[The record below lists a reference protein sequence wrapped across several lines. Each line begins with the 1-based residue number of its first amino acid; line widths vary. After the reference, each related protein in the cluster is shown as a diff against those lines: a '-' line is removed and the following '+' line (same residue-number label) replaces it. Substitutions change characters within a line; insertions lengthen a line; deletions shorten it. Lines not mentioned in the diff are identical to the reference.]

1 MITHCFIQKYC
12 FDFLVLHCYLYVNLA
27 QNIIWIIKCSQT
39 TRYIPKGFKKKG
51 RGVSVLL
58 FDTGKEI
65 FGVWIR
71 QKSFSSAAIDTEI
84 STCGQILIIINI
96 VFNWITCKNKNKN
109 NLNFL
114 NFGAPFT
121 HFTQSTLTR
130 TIIGQIKSLL
140 WRFHEQNF

>member
-1 MITHCFIQKYC
+1 MSILHRILFE
-12 FDFLVLHCYLYVNLA
+12 LLSVL
-27 QNIIWIIKCSQT
+27 QT
-39 TRYIPKGFKKKG
+39 TRHIPKGFKKKG

-96 VFNWITCKNKNKN
+96 VFNWITCKIKNKNKN

-114 NFGAPFT
+114 NFEIWCTFYPFYSEYP
-121 HFTQSTLTR
+121 HKNHNWPNQVLVV
-130 TIIGQIKSLL
+130 TIPWAKFLNHYISLIKI
-140 WRFHEQNF
+140 F